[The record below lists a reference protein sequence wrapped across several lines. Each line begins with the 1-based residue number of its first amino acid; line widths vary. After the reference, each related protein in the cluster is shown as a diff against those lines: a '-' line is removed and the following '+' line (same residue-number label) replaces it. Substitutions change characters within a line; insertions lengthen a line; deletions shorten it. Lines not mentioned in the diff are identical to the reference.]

1 MARAIGRPA
10 GHAGASRLTRVDPL
24 VVAYLG
30 YVVVFA
36 ATPGSTTAVVVR
48 NTLDGGRR
56 AGLFTALGAACGN
69 ATHATVAGLGGAAL
83 LRLWPG
89 ALDVLR
95 WTGAAYLA
103 YLGLQS
109 GWMAVKG
116 TAPLVAAMTSMP
128 SRHHQS
134 WREGLAVSLLGPATQ
149 TFYLV
154 AVPTFLRPTWPSWAY
169 AALAACH
176 VGITVLC
183 HSTWALALHRLRAV
197 FARPGPRRLLAVLTA
212 AALLALAF
220 RIARG

>member
-1 MARAIGRPA
+1 M
-10 GHAGASRLTRVDPL
+10 DPL
-24 VVAYLG
+24 VAAYLG

-69 ATHATVAGLGGAAL
+69 TAHATVAGLGGAAL
-83 LRLWPG
+83 LRAWPG

-95 WTGAAYLA
+95 WAGAGYLA
-103 YLGLQS
+103 YLGLHS
-109 GWMAVKG
+109 GWLALRG
-116 TAPLVAAMTSMP
+116 TAPLVAAMTERRD
-128 SRHHQS
+128 RHHRS

-149 TFYLV
+149 AFYLV
-154 AVPTFLRPTWPSWAY
+154 AVPTFLRPTWPAWAY

-176 VGITVLC
+176 VATTFVC
-183 HSTWALALHRLRAV
+183 HSTWALALHHLRAV
-197 FARPGPRRLLAVLTA
+197 FRAPGPRRVLGVVTA

-220 RIARG
+220 RIAAR